1 MFTYKGDNMLSQNM
15 KIAIPILIAVIIAV
29 LPTPDGLAINAQ
41 YFFAIFLGII
51 VALILEP
58 IPAALVGLIGVSLSA
73 MLGLVGETA
82 KANRD
87 WALSGFSNGV
97 IWLIFAAFMFALG
110 YKKSGLGKRI
120 ALLLVKYLGKTS
132 LGLGYAVAFADG
144 ILAPFMPSNTARS
157 AGTIFPIAINIPQM
171 FNSTPENEPKKLGA
185 YISWV
190 AIAATC
196 VTSSMFLTALAPN
209 LLAVSLVEKTTGLV
223 ISWGSWFSTL
233 SVIMIPL
240 FLLVPLI
247 AYLVYPPEQKNSPEA
262 PVWAK
267 SELEKMGS
275 ITTKELI
282 MLSLGLLALVLWI
295 FGKQIGINGT
305 TAALGVLCLL
315 VLTNVISWEDVIT
328 NKAAINVFIWFATL
342 VAMAGGL
349 KKVGYLK
356 WAAGLISTWLSGL
369 DPVSISIILIIL
381 FFLFHY
387 LFASVTAHVVA
398 LLPLFL
404 GIAVNLV
411 PATMLEPL
419 SLLLVGS
426 LGLMGIITPY
436 ATGPSP
442 IWYGAGYIKQATWWR
457 LGFIFGLIYL
467 LSLVGLGFIIL

>member
-1 MFTYKGDNMLSQNM
+1 MLSQNM
-15 KIAIPILIAVIIAV
+15 KIAIPILVTIIIAL
-29 LPTPDGLAINAQ
+29 LPTPEGLAVNGQ
-41 YFFAIFLGII
+41 YFFAIFLGVI

-58 IPAALVGLIGVSLSA
+58 IPAALIGLVGVSLSA
-73 MLGLVGETA
+73 TLGLVGETA

-120 ALLLVKYLGKTS
+120 ALLLIKYLGKTS

-144 ILAPFMPSNTARS
+144 ILSPFMPSNTARS

-171 FNSTPENEPKKLGA
+171 FNSTPENEPRKLGA

-209 LLAVSLVEKTTGLV
+209 LLAVSLVEKSAGVV
-223 ISWGSWFSTL
+223 ISWGEWFSTL

-247 AYLVYPPEQKNSPEA
+247 AYVVYPPEQKNSPEA
-262 PVWAK
+262 PVWA
-267 SELEKMGS
+267 
-275 ITTKELI
+275 TKELSQMGKI
-282 MLSLGLLALVLWI
+282 TKKELTMLGLGFLALVLWI
-295 FGKQIGINGT
+295 FGKQIGVNGT
-305 TAALGVLCLL
+305 VAALSVLCLL

-342 VAMAGGL
+342 VAMASGL
-349 KKVGYLK
+349 KKVGYLE
-356 WAAGLISTWLSGL
+356 WAAGLISTWLAGL
-369 DPVSISIILIIL
+369 DPMNIAIILLVL

-411 PATMLEPL
+411 PLDMVQPL
-419 SLLLVGS
+419 AILFVGS

-442 IWYGAGYIKQATWWR
+442 IWYGAGYISQSTWWR
-457 LGFIFGLIYL
+457 LGLIFGAIYL
-467 LSLVGLGFIIL
+467 GSLVLLGIVIL